1 MSSQYKDNNFST
13 EKLSTSHTRSQV
25 NMGKT
30 AIPKRPNIDHLIKRL
45 LVERRREKNFRVLV
59 FSVLALVFVFLA
71 LNIN

>member
-13 EKLSTSHTRSQV
+13 EKLSTSHTRSQG

-30 AIPKRPNIDHLIKRL
+30 VMPKRPNIDHLIKRL
-45 LVERRREKNFRVLV
+45 LVERRREKNFKILV
-59 FSVLALVFVFLA
+59 FSVLAVIFVLLA